1 MIVFSAPTCAPSPV
15 TVGYWWKL
23 ASWGWAWD
31 TRWGV
36 FVTQAPVLILIL
48 NSGWI
53 WATSPGSWFPPDA
66 SWSWLW
72 GEWSVQ
78 TLPYCITVFININVD
93 ISVEGTLQLIEACH
107 FHYDFS
113 FLPTTFGN
121 YCSISED
128 EETESQSGSVTC
140 PKSPSGFSDRK
151 GLWSVVKA

>member
-1 MIVFSAPTCAPSPV
+1 M
-15 TVGYWWKL
+15 
-23 ASWGWAWD
+23 
-31 TRWGV
+31 
-36 FVTQAPVLILIL
+36 
-48 NSGWI
+48 
-53 WATSPGSWFPPDA
+53 
-66 SWSWLW
+66 
-72 GEWSVQ
+72 Q

-151 GLWSVVKA
+151 GL